1 MQSTKILAFS
11 MALASM
17 LMLGA
22 CGGSAGDSASDATE
36 AEMSHTTK
44 PAGLPRT
51 SSPEGA
57 SVFFISPADG
67 ETVANPVKVEF
78 GIAHMTVV
86 KAGEMAADAGHH
98 HLLIDTGLPDLALPV
113 PADNNH
119 RHFGD
124 ASTATELTLESGQ
137 HTLQLLFADH
147 LHIPHDPVV
156 VSETIT
162 ITVE

>member
-1 MQSTKILAFS
+1 MQSIKILAVS

-17 LMLGA
+17 FVLGG
-22 CGGSAGDSASDATE
+22 CGGSDSDTAE
-36 AEMSHTTK
+36 AEMSPSAA
-44 PAGLPRT
+44 PAGLPKT

-78 GIAHMTVV
+78 GVAQMTVV

-98 HLLIDTGLPDLALPV
+98 HLLIDTGLPNLALPV
-113 PADNNH
+113 PADDKH

-124 ASTATELTLESGQ
+124 ASTSTELTLEPGQ

-156 VSETIT
+156 ASETIT